1 MDPNADRPP
10 LRLERRSLE
19 PGESHES
26 VGAAPSDGVPCA
38 ALITLTRPDQL
49 NAIDAEM
56 IGALDRLLDDL
67 ERDSSVR
74 CLLFTG
80 EGRAFS
86 AGGDLKKYVEL
97 QRDPVAFPRF
107 VEDLHRCFGRL
118 RRLRV
123 PAVALVNGVTAAG
136 GLELLLACDF
146 ALAGRSAK
154 IGDGHLNFG
163 QMGGGGVLSLLPRL
177 IGWQRAAELVF
188 SGRFLSAQEAQ
199 DWGLVARVEEDA
211 DLIAAGLDFA
221 ASVARKS
228 PLAIANAKQVMA
240 AAWEQRLPLDAS
252 LRLERETNAYYC
264 LLSEDAREGLAA
276 FSEKR
281 APRFRGR

>member
-1 MDPNADRPP
+1 M
-10 LRLERRSLE
+10 
-19 PGESHES
+19 
-26 VGAAPSDGVPCA
+26 
-38 ALITLTRPDQL
+38 
-49 NAIDAEM
+49 DAEM
-56 IGALDRLLDDL
+56 IAALDDL
-67 ERDSSVR
+67 LDELESDPSVR
-74 CLLFTG
+74 CLLITG
-80 EGRAFS
+80 QGRAFS
-86 AGGDLKKYVEL
+86 AGGDLKKYIEL

-118 RRLRV
+118 RGLAV

-146 ALAGRSAK
+146 AIAARSAR

-177 IGWQRAAELVF
+177 IGWQRATELMF
-188 SGRFLSAQEAQ
+188 SGRFLSAEEAR
-199 DWGLVARVEEDA
+199 DWGLVARVEQDA
-211 DLIAAGLDFA
+211 DLLAAGLDFA
-221 ASVARKS
+221 GSVARKS
-228 PLAIANAKQVMA
+228 PLAVANAKRVMA

-281 APRFRGR
+281 TPRFRGR